1 MSETIKVNDTD
12 EMEVKDTEIKLE
24 DKPVCPYPYMIPV
37 RFESSNRSYSF
48 GAYDDA
54 CHKGDWVVVET
65 QKGLEL
71 AQATDDAKKTDF
83 FHSHVPMKPIKR
95 IATSRDRTMYEENK
109 QYSREAFHVCEN
121 EIKNLGLNMHL
132 MSAEYMLDRQHIL
145 FLYKADQRVDFRE
158 LLHRLNARLQCR
170 IELRQIGDRDKAR
183 MVGGI
188 GMCGMECCCSRFK
201 THMDVISIN
210 MAKTQ
215 LLALNTEKLSGMCG
229 KLMCC
234 LKYENDT
241 YKELTEGL
249 PKIGAHVEYD
259 GVMYRVS
266 SMNVMN
272 DSARLENSETFQEVT
287 LEDLREK
294 AIVRKGVTVARKGP
308 GRSRP
313 ATTIPG
319 VHKNNMSSG
328 PISTNFSTSDESRKQ
343 EKSPERTPDGGAR
356 KAAPAKA
363 AAARKQPRKADAPRN
378 NNRAEGNRGGNRRSS
393 NNNNNRRINRPQG
406 ANVEVR
412 SFKSR
417 HKEETSE

>member
-1 MSETIKVNDTD
+1 
-12 EMEVKDTEIKLE
+12 
-24 DKPVCPYPYMIPV
+24 
-37 RFESSNRSYSF
+37 
-48 GAYDDA
+48 
-54 CHKGDWVVVET
+54 
-65 QKGLEL
+65 
-71 AQATDDAKKTDF
+71 
-83 FHSHVPMKPIKR
+83 
-95 IATSRDRTMYEENK
+95 
-109 QYSREAFHVCEN
+109 
-121 EIKNLGLNMHL
+121 
-132 MSAEYMLDRQHIL
+132 
-145 FLYKADQRVDFRE
+145 
-158 LLHRLNARLQCR
+158 
-170 IELRQIGDRDKAR
+170 
-183 MVGGI
+183 
-188 GMCGMECCCSRFK
+188 
-201 THMDVISIN
+201 MDVISIN

-259 GVMYRVS
+259 GAMYRVS

-363 AAARKQPRKADAPRN
+363 AAASKQPRKADAPRN

>member
-1 MSETIKVNDTD
+1 
-12 EMEVKDTEIKLE
+12 
-24 DKPVCPYPYMIPV
+24 
-37 RFESSNRSYSF
+37 
-48 GAYDDA
+48 
-54 CHKGDWVVVET
+54 
-65 QKGLEL
+65 
-71 AQATDDAKKTDF
+71 
-83 FHSHVPMKPIKR
+83 
-95 IATSRDRTMYEENK
+95 
-109 QYSREAFHVCEN
+109 
-121 EIKNLGLNMHL
+121 
-132 MSAEYMLDRQHIL
+132 
-145 FLYKADQRVDFRE
+145 
-158 LLHRLNARLQCR
+158 
-170 IELRQIGDRDKAR
+170 
-183 MVGGI
+183 
-188 GMCGMECCCSRFK
+188 
-201 THMDVISIN
+201 
-210 MAKTQ
+210 
-215 LLALNTEKLSGMCG
+215 
-229 KLMCC
+229 
-234 LKYENDT
+234 
-241 YKELTEGL
+241 
-249 PKIGAHVEYD
+249 
-259 GVMYRVS
+259 
-266 SMNVMN
+266 MNVMN